1 MIWGVRSCL
10 SACAYTTTSTVETAW
25 TMWYYYS
32 LFAYLITLHTNNF
45 SNATVYIVIIILCS
59 VGGLPDRY
67 VITFMRLMSPFYYKF
82 VFTDIQIPQWA
93 VLIPKDP
100 VLKRMKEELVRNL
113 YMRYVIIVPLY
124 TRTLYMVYGIVIPF
138 YVRTMYMRY
147 DIYIPLFF
155 EKLICT
161 ILH

>member
-1 MIWGVRSCL
+1 MNMIWGVRSCL

-67 VITFMRLMSPFYYKF
+67 VITFMRLMSPFYFKF
-82 VFTDIQIPQWA
+82 VFTDIQIRTPHIIFIFTNVSYRQHGKKLSNS
-93 VLIPKDP
+93 VERTR
-100 VLKRMKEELVRNL
+100 KR
-113 YMRYVIIVPLY
+113 
-124 TRTLYMVYGIVIPF
+124 
-138 YVRTMYMRY
+138 
-147 DIYIPLFF
+147 
-155 EKLICT
+155 T
-161 ILH
+161 ILNPL